1 MGKFKDFFNI
11 RKYWPQQPASVSR
24 RVFFRNKNIYV
35 DDDVAMSVAAFNR
48 GVLYIATQMAKLP
61 WEVKNQDN
69 SLDEKSN
76 LNFLLNRRPND
87 HTNAFNLRVTLMI
100 HAIVAGNGYW
110 EIERDITGRVRNLWH
125 IPSGDVQPTYLSDGS
140 LVYRVTGGSASN
152 SDNGILFLLPR
163 DIFHLR
169 GFHSKDSITGLG
181 AIDYCNNTLAI
192 STGADMFASSLFANG
207 GIPSGIIKV
216 PGKLDLEVQN
226 RMQESWESAT
236 SGRKTGSTVVFE
248 EGTDYQPISISPE
261 LLQFIEARK
270 FGVPEI
276 ARFLGVPPTK
286 LYDLTQSTYS
296 NIEQENL
303 AVANDTLD
311 PWARNLE
318 NEADVKL
325 LGRDMKRKTEIDLYE
340 VFRGDMETR
349 SAYYQKMMGIG
360 GMTPNQ
366 IRKREGMAPYTDGD
380 KYYIATNNFTPADRV
395 DEVIDAQVKPK
406 STDESQEKLNQEV
419 ANFLK
424 K

>member
-1 MGKFKDFFNI
+1 MGKFRDFFNI
-11 RKYWPQQPASVSR
+11 RKYWPSQPSSTGR
-24 RVFFRNKNIYV
+24 RLFYGNKNVYV
-35 DDDVAMSVAAFNR
+35 DDEVAMGVAAFNR
-48 GVLYIATQMAKLP
+48 GVLYIATQTAKLP
-61 WEVKNQDN
+61 WEVKNRDN

-76 LNFLLNRRPND
+76 LNFLLNRSPNP

-100 HAIVAGNGYW
+100 HAIVSGNGYW
-110 EIERDITGRVRNLWH
+110 EIERDTTGRIKHLWY
-125 IPSGDVQPTYLSDGS
+125 IPSCDVQPTYLEDGS
-140 LVYRVTGGSASN
+140 LVYRITGGSASN
-152 SDNGILFLLPR
+152 SPNGILFLLPR

-181 AIDYCNNTLAI
+181 VVGYCKTTLAI
-192 STGADMFASSLFANG
+192 SVGADMFASSLFANG
-207 GIPSGIIKV
+207 GIPSGIISI
-216 PGKLDLEVQN
+216 PGKLPPDAEKRLK
-226 RMQESWESAT
+226 ESWDTAT
-236 SGRKTGSTVVFE
+236 SGRKTGSTVIFE
-248 EGTDYQPISISPE
+248 EGTKYEPISIAPDV
-261 LLQFIEARK
+261 LQFIETRK

-286 LYDLTQSTYS
+286 LYDLTKSTYS

-325 LGRDMKRKTEIDLYE
+325 LGKDMSRKTEIDLYE

-349 SAYYQKMMGIG
+349 SAYYQKMMGLG

-366 IRKREGMAPYTDGD
+366 IRKREGMAPYEDGD

-395 DEVIDAQVKPK
+395 DEVINAQIKPK
-406 STDESQEKLNQEV
+406 STDESQENLNKAVE
-419 ANFLK
+419 NYLK